1 MPNKKILSPFL
12 KIYILNNENLLDDLI
27 SNSTPIIPRTNKE
40 KIIIDIRSTDRKND
54 EIIKDFFLSQWQ
66 S

>member
-1 MPNKKILSPFL
+1 MPDKKIYSPVL
-12 KIYILNNENLLDDLI
+12 KIDILNNEHLVDNLI

-40 KIIIDIRSTDRKND
+40 KIVIDIRSTDRKND
-54 EIIKDFFLSQWQ
+54 EISKDFFLSQWQ